1 MRRCG
6 MRGVLRFG
14 TRAGA
19 CPCEG
24 AGRVLHFGAI
34 SRHRFTRCEPPDRQR
49 LDQISQM
56 QGTQIS
62 GSGEFF
68 LIARPNNSL
77 SVEGR
82 ALVLGSLLFL
92 SLAISVAFAF
102 YGAWLVLPFTGV
114 EMAVLVVAFAYM
126 QRHAADYESIAI
138 DGDRV
143 LIERW
148 ETGSNRR
155 YEFNR
160 HWAQVVIHRERA
172 AGSTVVALRSHGRE
186 IEFGQHLTEPQ
197 KLAVAQT
204 LRQQFSNRQTH

>member
-1 MRRCG
+1 
-6 MRGVLRFG
+6 
-14 TRAGA
+14 
-19 CPCEG
+19 
-24 AGRVLHFGAI
+24 
-34 SRHRFTRCEPPDRQR
+34 
-49 LDQISQM
+49 M

-68 LIARPNNSL
+68 LVARPNNSL
-77 SVEGR
+77 TAEGR

-92 SLAISVAFAF
+92 SLVIALAFTW

-114 EMAVLVVAFAYM
+114 EMAVLGLAFVYI

-148 ETGSNRR
+148 ETGTKRR

-160 HWAQVVIHRERA
+160 HWAQVVVHRERA
-172 AGSTVVALRSHGRE
+172 AGPTILILRSHGRE

-197 KLAVAQT
+197 KRAVAQT
-204 LRQQFSNRQTH
+204 LRQQFSNRQTHQEHVPGKS